1 MAFSYFANAF
11 VPRSGEVA
19 RCAALNQTDHIPV
32 DQLFGTVITERVV
45 DFVMLFGLV
54 GFALITNLDAF
65 LSLMNEAQLP
75 ATPTLLGLAVFGL
88 AGSVGLWWL
97 AQQRGRD
104 GIVGKAAG
112 FLQGIGTGIR
122 SVLAME
128 KRAQFLA
135 HTLFIWAMYFL
146 MSYVLFKAIPA
157 VSSLGFTDAVLV
169 MVAGGFGMVL
179 PAPGGIGSYHWA
191 VSLGF
196 AAVGFSSD
204 VGFAVA
210 NVVWLTQ
217 TAMIV
222 VTGGLGYVMLFLHR
236 MRRLSASNSLH
247 QECIRKCN
255 HGEAR
260 LIIVFTNGVFDLLHV
275 GHLAVLETA
284 AAEGD
289 RLVVG
294 LNSDASVRRL
304 GKGSDRPVHGQEHRA
319 TLLRA
324 LRCVDAV
331 VIFDEDTPLSLIQ
344 SLRPSVLVKE
354 AIMMPHAPTR
364 KTPNTWSAVWRSKD
378 GAVARLQCRWFP
390 GRARRQRWNASAILE
405 HENA

>member
-1 MAFSYFANAF
+1 MTLKKSLTTLVFFGIGVGLFWLAMQGVEDPEALKRDMRSAQWWGIASSFVMGYLAIVSRGIRWNLLLAPMGHRPSPARSVHAVAFSYFANAF

-19 RCAALNQTDHIPV
+19 RCAALNQTDDIPV

-54 GFALITNLDAF
+54 GFALLTNLDAF
-65 LSLMNEAQLP
+65 LQLMNEAQLP
-75 ATPTLLGLAVFGL
+75 ATPTLAGLAILGA
-88 AGSVGLWWL
+88 AGTGGLWWL
-97 AQQRGRD
+97 SQQHGRD
-104 GIVGKAAG
+104 GILGKVAG

-135 HTLFIWAMYFL
+135 HTFFIWAMYFL

-157 VSSLGFTDAVLV
+157 VSSLGLTDAVLV

-196 AAVGFSSD
+196 AAVGFSGD

-236 MRRLSASNSLH
+236 MR
-247 QECIRKCN
+247 
-255 HGEAR
+255 
-260 LIIVFTNGVFDLLHV
+260 
-275 GHLAVLETA
+275 
-284 AAEGD
+284 
-289 RLVVG
+289 
-294 LNSDASVRRL
+294 
-304 GKGSDRPVHGQEHRA
+304 
-319 TLLRA
+319 
-324 LRCVDAV
+324 
-331 VIFDEDTPLSLIQ
+331 
-344 SLRPSVLVKE
+344 
-354 AIMMPHAPTR
+354 HA
-364 KTPNTWSAVWRSKD
+364 
-378 GAVARLQCRWFP
+378 
-390 GRARRQRWNASAILE
+390 
-405 HENA
+405 

>member
-1 MAFSYFANAF
+1 MTLKKGLTTLVFFGIGVGLFWLAMQGVEDPEALKRDMRSAQWWGIASSFVMGYLAIVSRGIRWNLLLAPMGHRPAPARSVHAVAFSYFANAF

-19 RCAALNQTDHIPV
+19 RCAALNQTDDIPV

-54 GFALITNLDAF
+54 AFALLTNLDAF
-65 LSLMNEAQLP
+65 LQLMNEAQLP
-75 ATPTLLGLAVFGL
+75 ATSALLGLAVLGVV
-88 AGSVGLWWL
+88 GTVGLWWL
-97 AQQRGRD
+97 SQQQDRE
-104 GIVGKAAG
+104 GIVGKAAA

-157 VSSLGFTDAVLV
+157 VSSLGLTDAVLV

-236 MRRLSASNSLH
+236 MR
-247 QECIRKCN
+247 
-255 HGEAR
+255 
-260 LIIVFTNGVFDLLHV
+260 
-275 GHLAVLETA
+275 
-284 AAEGD
+284 
-289 RLVVG
+289 
-294 LNSDASVRRL
+294 
-304 GKGSDRPVHGQEHRA
+304 
-319 TLLRA
+319 
-324 LRCVDAV
+324 
-331 VIFDEDTPLSLIQ
+331 
-344 SLRPSVLVKE
+344 
-354 AIMMPHAPTR
+354 HA
-364 KTPNTWSAVWRSKD
+364 
-378 GAVARLQCRWFP
+378 
-390 GRARRQRWNASAILE
+390 
-405 HENA
+405 

>member
-1 MAFSYFANAF
+1 MTLKKGLTTLVFFGIGVGLFWLAMQGVEDPEALKRDMRSAQWWGIASSFVMGYLAIVSRGIRWNLLLAPMGHRPAPARSVHAVAFSYFANAF

-19 RCAALNQTDHIPV
+19 RCAALNQTDDIPV

-54 GFALITNLDAF
+54 AFALLTNLDAF
-65 LSLMNEAQLP
+65 LQLMNEAQLP
-75 ATPTLLGLAVFGL
+75 ATSALLGLAVLGVV
-88 AGSVGLWWL
+88 GTVGLWWL
-97 AQQRGRD
+97 SQQQNSE
-104 GIVGKAAG
+104 GIVGKAAA

-157 VSSLGFTDAVLV
+157 VSSLGLTDAVLV

-236 MRRLSASNSLH
+236 MR
-247 QECIRKCN
+247 
-255 HGEAR
+255 
-260 LIIVFTNGVFDLLHV
+260 
-275 GHLAVLETA
+275 
-284 AAEGD
+284 
-289 RLVVG
+289 
-294 LNSDASVRRL
+294 
-304 GKGSDRPVHGQEHRA
+304 
-319 TLLRA
+319 
-324 LRCVDAV
+324 
-331 VIFDEDTPLSLIQ
+331 
-344 SLRPSVLVKE
+344 
-354 AIMMPHAPTR
+354 HA
-364 KTPNTWSAVWRSKD
+364 
-378 GAVARLQCRWFP
+378 
-390 GRARRQRWNASAILE
+390 
-405 HENA
+405 

>member
-1 MAFSYFANAF
+1 MTLKKGLTTLVFFGIGVGLFWLAMQGVEDPEALKRDMRSAQWWGIASSFVMGYLAIVSRGIRWNLLLAPMGHRPSPARSVHAVAFSYFANAF

-19 RCAALNQTDHIPV
+19 RCAALNQTDDIPV

-54 GFALITNLDAF
+54 GFALLTNLDAF
-65 LSLMNEAQLP
+65 LQLMNEAQLP
-75 ATPTLLGLAVFGL
+75 ATPTLVGLAVLGV
-88 AGSVGLWWL
+88 AGTGGLWWL
-97 AQQRGRD
+97 AQQRDRE

-135 HTLFIWAMYFL
+135 HTFFIWAMYFL

-157 VSSLGFTDAVLV
+157 VSSLGLTDAVLV

-196 AAVGFSSD
+196 AAVGFSGD

-236 MRRLSASNSLH
+236 MR
-247 QECIRKCN
+247 
-255 HGEAR
+255 
-260 LIIVFTNGVFDLLHV
+260 
-275 GHLAVLETA
+275 
-284 AAEGD
+284 
-289 RLVVG
+289 
-294 LNSDASVRRL
+294 
-304 GKGSDRPVHGQEHRA
+304 
-319 TLLRA
+319 
-324 LRCVDAV
+324 
-331 VIFDEDTPLSLIQ
+331 
-344 SLRPSVLVKE
+344 
-354 AIMMPHAPTR
+354 HA
-364 KTPNTWSAVWRSKD
+364 
-378 GAVARLQCRWFP
+378 
-390 GRARRQRWNASAILE
+390 
-405 HENA
+405 

>member
-1 MAFSYFANAF
+1 MTLKKGLTTLVFFGIGVGLFWLAMQGVEDPEALKRDMRSAQWWGIASSFVMGYLAIVSRGIRWNLLLAPMGHRPSPARSVHAVAFSYFANAF

-19 RCAALNQTDHIPV
+19 RCAALNQTDDIPV

-54 GFALITNLDAF
+54 GFALLTNLDAF
-65 LSLMNEAQLP
+65 LQLMNEAQLP
-75 ATPTLLGLAVFGL
+75 ATPTLAGLAVLGA
-88 AGSVGLWWL
+88 AGTGGLWWL
-97 AQQRGRD
+97 SQQNGRD
-104 GIVGKAAG
+104 GILGKVAG

-135 HTLFIWAMYFL
+135 HTFFIWAMYFL

-157 VSSLGFTDAVLV
+157 VSSLGLTDAVLV

-196 AAVGFSSD
+196 AAVGFSGD

-236 MRRLSASNSLH
+236 MR
-247 QECIRKCN
+247 
-255 HGEAR
+255 
-260 LIIVFTNGVFDLLHV
+260 
-275 GHLAVLETA
+275 
-284 AAEGD
+284 
-289 RLVVG
+289 
-294 LNSDASVRRL
+294 
-304 GKGSDRPVHGQEHRA
+304 
-319 TLLRA
+319 
-324 LRCVDAV
+324 
-331 VIFDEDTPLSLIQ
+331 
-344 SLRPSVLVKE
+344 
-354 AIMMPHAPTR
+354 HA
-364 KTPNTWSAVWRSKD
+364 
-378 GAVARLQCRWFP
+378 
-390 GRARRQRWNASAILE
+390 
-405 HENA
+405 

>member
-1 MAFSYFANAF
+1 MTLKKGLTTLVFFGIGVGLFWLAMQGVEDPEALKRDMRSAQWWGIAASFVMGYLAIVSRGIRWNLLLAPMGHRPSPARSVHAVAFSYFANAF

-236 MRRLSASNSLH
+236 MR
-247 QECIRKCN
+247 
-255 HGEAR
+255 
-260 LIIVFTNGVFDLLHV
+260 
-275 GHLAVLETA
+275 
-284 AAEGD
+284 
-289 RLVVG
+289 
-294 LNSDASVRRL
+294 
-304 GKGSDRPVHGQEHRA
+304 
-319 TLLRA
+319 
-324 LRCVDAV
+324 
-331 VIFDEDTPLSLIQ
+331 
-344 SLRPSVLVKE
+344 
-354 AIMMPHAPTR
+354 HA
-364 KTPNTWSAVWRSKD
+364 
-378 GAVARLQCRWFP
+378 
-390 GRARRQRWNASAILE
+390 
-405 HENA
+405 

>member
-1 MAFSYFANAF
+1 MTLKKGLTTLVFFGIGVGLFWLAMQGVEDPEALKRDMRSAQWWGIASSFVMGYLAIVSRGIRWNLLLAPMGHRPSPARSVHAVAFSYFANAF

-19 RCAALNQTDHIPV
+19 RCAALNQTDDIPV

-54 GFALITNLDAF
+54 GFALLTNLDAF
-65 LSLMNEAQLP
+65 LQLMNEAQLP
-75 ATPTLLGLAVFGL
+75 ATPTLAGLAVLGA
-88 AGSVGLWWL
+88 AGTGGLWWL
-97 AQQRGRD
+97 SQQHGRD
-104 GIVGKAAG
+104 GILGKVAG

-135 HTLFIWAMYFL
+135 HTFFIWAMYFL

-157 VSSLGFTDAVLV
+157 VSSLGLTDAVLV

-196 AAVGFSSD
+196 AAVGFSGD

-236 MRRLSASNSLH
+236 MR
-247 QECIRKCN
+247 
-255 HGEAR
+255 
-260 LIIVFTNGVFDLLHV
+260 
-275 GHLAVLETA
+275 
-284 AAEGD
+284 
-289 RLVVG
+289 
-294 LNSDASVRRL
+294 
-304 GKGSDRPVHGQEHRA
+304 
-319 TLLRA
+319 
-324 LRCVDAV
+324 
-331 VIFDEDTPLSLIQ
+331 
-344 SLRPSVLVKE
+344 
-354 AIMMPHAPTR
+354 HA
-364 KTPNTWSAVWRSKD
+364 
-378 GAVARLQCRWFP
+378 
-390 GRARRQRWNASAILE
+390 
-405 HENA
+405 

>member
-1 MAFSYFANAF
+1 MTLKKGLTTLMFFGIGVGLFWLAMQGVEDPEALKRDMRSAQWWGIASSFVMGYLAIVSRGIRWNLLLAPMGHRPSPARSVHAVAFSYFANAF

-19 RCAALNQTDHIPV
+19 RCAALNQTDDIPV

-54 GFALITNLDAF
+54 GFALLTNLDAF
-65 LSLMNEAQLP
+65 VQLMNEAQLP
-75 ATPTLLGLAVFGL
+75 ATPTLAGLAVLGA
-88 AGSVGLWWL
+88 AGTGGLWWL
-97 AQQRGRD
+97 SQQHGRD
-104 GIVGKAAG
+104 GILGKAAE

-135 HTLFIWAMYFL
+135 HTFFIWAMYFL

-157 VSSLGFTDAVLV
+157 VSSLGLTDAVLV

-236 MRRLSASNSLH
+236 MR
-247 QECIRKCN
+247 
-255 HGEAR
+255 
-260 LIIVFTNGVFDLLHV
+260 
-275 GHLAVLETA
+275 
-284 AAEGD
+284 
-289 RLVVG
+289 
-294 LNSDASVRRL
+294 
-304 GKGSDRPVHGQEHRA
+304 
-319 TLLRA
+319 
-324 LRCVDAV
+324 
-331 VIFDEDTPLSLIQ
+331 
-344 SLRPSVLVKE
+344 
-354 AIMMPHAPTR
+354 HA
-364 KTPNTWSAVWRSKD
+364 
-378 GAVARLQCRWFP
+378 
-390 GRARRQRWNASAILE
+390 
-405 HENA
+405 

>member
-1 MAFSYFANAF
+1 MTLKKGLTTLVFFGIGVGLFWLAMQGVEDPEALIRDMRSAQWWGIALSFVMGYLAIVSRGIRWNLLLAPMGHRPSPARSVHAVAFSYFANAF

-19 RCAALNQTDHIPV
+19 RCAALNQTDDIPV

-54 GFALITNLDAF
+54 AFALLTNLDAF
-65 LSLMNEAQLP
+65 LQLMNEAQLP
-75 ATPTLLGLAVFGL
+75 ATSALLGLAVLGVV
-88 AGSVGLWWL
+88 GTVGLWWL
-97 AQQRGRD
+97 SQQHDRE
-104 GIVGKAAG
+104 GIVGKAAA

-157 VSSLGFTDAVLV
+157 VSSLGLTDAVLV

-236 MRRLSASNSLH
+236 MR
-247 QECIRKCN
+247 
-255 HGEAR
+255 
-260 LIIVFTNGVFDLLHV
+260 
-275 GHLAVLETA
+275 
-284 AAEGD
+284 
-289 RLVVG
+289 
-294 LNSDASVRRL
+294 
-304 GKGSDRPVHGQEHRA
+304 
-319 TLLRA
+319 
-324 LRCVDAV
+324 
-331 VIFDEDTPLSLIQ
+331 
-344 SLRPSVLVKE
+344 
-354 AIMMPHAPTR
+354 HA
-364 KTPNTWSAVWRSKD
+364 
-378 GAVARLQCRWFP
+378 
-390 GRARRQRWNASAILE
+390 
-405 HENA
+405 

>member
-1 MAFSYFANAF
+1 MTLKKGLTTLVFFGIGVGLFWLAMQGVEDPEALKRDMRSAQWWGIASSFVMGYLAIVSRGIRWNLLLAPMGHRPSPARSVHAVAFSYFANAF

-19 RCAALNQTDHIPV
+19 RCAALNQTDDIPV

-54 GFALITNLDAF
+54 AFALLTNLDAF
-65 LSLMNEAQLP
+65 LQLMNEAQLP
-75 ATPTLLGLAVFGL
+75 ATSALLGLAVLGVV
-88 AGSVGLWWL
+88 GTVGLWWL
-97 AQQRGRD
+97 SQQHDRE
-104 GIVGKAAG
+104 GIVGKAAA

-157 VSSLGFTDAVLV
+157 VSSLGLTDAVLV

-236 MRRLSASNSLH
+236 MR
-247 QECIRKCN
+247 
-255 HGEAR
+255 
-260 LIIVFTNGVFDLLHV
+260 
-275 GHLAVLETA
+275 
-284 AAEGD
+284 
-289 RLVVG
+289 
-294 LNSDASVRRL
+294 
-304 GKGSDRPVHGQEHRA
+304 
-319 TLLRA
+319 
-324 LRCVDAV
+324 
-331 VIFDEDTPLSLIQ
+331 
-344 SLRPSVLVKE
+344 
-354 AIMMPHAPTR
+354 HA
-364 KTPNTWSAVWRSKD
+364 
-378 GAVARLQCRWFP
+378 
-390 GRARRQRWNASAILE
+390 
-405 HENA
+405 

>member
-1 MAFSYFANAF
+1 MTLNKGLTTLVFFGIGVGLFWLAMQGVEDPEALKRDMRSAQWWGIASSFVMGYLAIVSRGIRWNLLLAPMGHRPSPARSVHAVAFSYFANAF

-19 RCAALNQTDHIPV
+19 RCAALNQTDDIPV

-54 GFALITNLDAF
+54 AFALLTNLDAF
-65 LSLMNEAQLP
+65 LQLMNAAQLP
-75 ATPTLLGLAVFGL
+75 ATSALLGLAVLGVV
-88 AGSVGLWWL
+88 GTVGLWWL
-97 AQQRGRD
+97 SQQHDRE
-104 GIVGKAAG
+104 GIVGKAAA

-157 VSSLGFTDAVLV
+157 VSSLGLTDAVLV

-236 MRRLSASNSLH
+236 MR
-247 QECIRKCN
+247 
-255 HGEAR
+255 
-260 LIIVFTNGVFDLLHV
+260 
-275 GHLAVLETA
+275 
-284 AAEGD
+284 
-289 RLVVG
+289 
-294 LNSDASVRRL
+294 
-304 GKGSDRPVHGQEHRA
+304 
-319 TLLRA
+319 
-324 LRCVDAV
+324 
-331 VIFDEDTPLSLIQ
+331 
-344 SLRPSVLVKE
+344 
-354 AIMMPHAPTR
+354 HA
-364 KTPNTWSAVWRSKD
+364 
-378 GAVARLQCRWFP
+378 
-390 GRARRQRWNASAILE
+390 
-405 HENA
+405 

>member
-1 MAFSYFANAF
+1 MTLKKGLTTLVFFGIGVGLFWLAMQGVEDPEALKRDMRSAQWWGIASSFVMGYLAIVSRGIRWNLLLAPMGHRPSPSRSVHAVAFSYFANAF

-19 RCAALNQTDHIPV
+19 RCAALNQTDDIPV

-54 GFALITNLDAF
+54 GFALLTNLDAF
-65 LSLMNEAQLP
+65 LQLMNEAQLP
-75 ATPTLLGLAVFGL
+75 ATPTLAGLAVLGA
-88 AGSVGLWWL
+88 AGTGGLWWL
-97 AQQRGRD
+97 SQQHGRD
-104 GIVGKAAG
+104 GILGKAAG

-135 HTLFIWAMYFL
+135 HTFFIWAMYFL

-157 VSSLGFTDAVLV
+157 VSSLGLTDAVLV

-196 AAVGFSSD
+196 AAVGFSGD

-236 MRRLSASNSLH
+236 MR
-247 QECIRKCN
+247 
-255 HGEAR
+255 
-260 LIIVFTNGVFDLLHV
+260 
-275 GHLAVLETA
+275 
-284 AAEGD
+284 
-289 RLVVG
+289 
-294 LNSDASVRRL
+294 
-304 GKGSDRPVHGQEHRA
+304 
-319 TLLRA
+319 
-324 LRCVDAV
+324 
-331 VIFDEDTPLSLIQ
+331 
-344 SLRPSVLVKE
+344 
-354 AIMMPHAPTR
+354 HA
-364 KTPNTWSAVWRSKD
+364 
-378 GAVARLQCRWFP
+378 
-390 GRARRQRWNASAILE
+390 
-405 HENA
+405 

>member
-1 MAFSYFANAF
+1 MTLKKGLTTLVFFGIGVGLFLLAMQGVEDPEALKRDMRSAQWWGVASSFVMGYLAIVSRGIRWNLLLAPMGHRPSPARSVHAVAFSYFANAF

-19 RCAALNQTDHIPV
+19 RCAALNQTDDIPV

-54 GFALITNLDAF
+54 GFALLTNLDAF
-65 LSLMNEAQLP
+65 LHLMNEAQLP
-75 ATPTLLGLAVFGL
+75 ATPTLVGLAVLGV
-88 AGSVGLWWL
+88 AGTGGLWWL
-97 AQQRGRD
+97 AQQRDRE

-135 HTLFIWAMYFL
+135 HTFFIWAMYFL

-157 VSSLGFTDAVLV
+157 VSSLGLTDAVLV

-196 AAVGFSSD
+196 AAVGFSGD

-236 MRRLSASNSLH
+236 MR
-247 QECIRKCN
+247 
-255 HGEAR
+255 
-260 LIIVFTNGVFDLLHV
+260 
-275 GHLAVLETA
+275 
-284 AAEGD
+284 
-289 RLVVG
+289 
-294 LNSDASVRRL
+294 
-304 GKGSDRPVHGQEHRA
+304 
-319 TLLRA
+319 
-324 LRCVDAV
+324 
-331 VIFDEDTPLSLIQ
+331 
-344 SLRPSVLVKE
+344 
-354 AIMMPHAPTR
+354 HA
-364 KTPNTWSAVWRSKD
+364 
-378 GAVARLQCRWFP
+378 
-390 GRARRQRWNASAILE
+390 
-405 HENA
+405 